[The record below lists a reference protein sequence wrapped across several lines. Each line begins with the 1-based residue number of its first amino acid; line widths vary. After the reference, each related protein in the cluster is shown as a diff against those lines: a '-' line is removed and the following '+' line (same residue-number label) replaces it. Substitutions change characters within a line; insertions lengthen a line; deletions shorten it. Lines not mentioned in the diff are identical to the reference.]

1 MEMKYPIISLK
12 MEAKN
17 IKDRMM
23 CFSVNDKNTDK
34 YKNILKMMLEQ
45 HEEAIRIL
53 ENKCYDN
60 TLCTNNKDICDMACP
75 KKE

>member
-1 MEMKYPIISLK
+1 MGMKYPIISLK

-23 CFSVNDKNTDK
+23 CFGENNKNTDK

-53 ENKCYDN
+53 ERH
-60 TLCTNNKDICDMACP
+60 
-75 KKE
+75 E

>member
-12 MEAKN
+12 MEVSN
-17 IKDRMM
+17 IKDRM
-23 CFSVNDKNTDK
+23 NYIGTDKNVDK

-75 KKE
+75 KKG

>member
-23 CFSVNDKNTDK
+23 CFGVNNKNTDK
-34 YKNILKMMLEQ
+34 YKDILKMMLEQ
-45 HEEAIRIL
+45 HEEAIKIL
-53 ENKCYDN
+53 ESSA
-60 TLCTNNKDICDMACP
+60 NNCKSN
-75 KKE
+75 E

>member
-12 MEAKN
+12 MEVNN
-17 IKDRMM
+17 IKDRM
-23 CFSVNDKNTDK
+23 NYIGTDKNVDK

-75 KKE
+75 KME